1 MFTIH
6 GTKKLRD
13 KVKQPLVE
21 PANSG
26 LNVFGDWYAT
36 ALFWKP
42 QLALFVNEQ
51 TLLPVLLPLAPAK
64 TVGPRFPAAL
74 AEVLRALNVSERFID
89 NELESMGSAAFAKTA
104 NRSVVGAM
112 VEFEFM
118 LGHYAAGDFA
128 DRLVELSIRL
138 ANTPCGPL
146 EGLDVHPFPDKVTWA
161 AVVRWEMG
169 LPPEPRV

>member
-13 KVKQPLVE
+13 KVKEPLVE
-21 PANSG
+21 PVNSG

-64 TVGPRFPAAL
+64 TVGKRFPAAM
-74 AEVLRALNVSERFID
+74 AEVLRARNVSDRFID
-89 NELESMGSAAFAKTA
+89 NELEAMGPAVFAKTS
-104 NRSVVGAM
+104 NRSVVGTM
-112 VEFEFM
+112 NEFQFM
-118 LGHYAAGDFA
+118 LSHYVEGDFA
-128 DRLVELSIRL
+128 DRLVELSVRL
-138 ANTPCGPL
+138 AGTPCGAL

-161 AVVRWEMG
+161 AVDRWEMG
-169 LPPEPRV
+169 LAPEPRI